1 MTSAHQTAILQLD
14 TAVSALLDSTM
25 RQIDNP
31 SSVTDVTLQRH
42 VDMLER
48 NVGKSYHAIQA
59 TQMQHLSVDFL
70 NVDQLHD
77 LHARCLATA
86 NQHHSKLIIEYPSDF
101 FQVEL
106 SYVYTKD
113 DVVLMLHIPMVP
125 TDALL

>member
-1 MTSAHQTAILQLD
+1 MLD
-14 TAVSALLDSTM
+14 
-25 RQIDNP
+25 
-31 SSVTDVTLQRH
+31 
-42 VDMLER
+42 R
-48 NVGKSYHAIQA
+48 NIGKASCAIQA
-59 TQMQHLSVDFL
+59 AQMQCLCVDFL

-125 TDALL
+125 TDARL